1 MDPSA
6 TLWWGVPALFVVI
19 GLVELAKK
27 IGFPAQYAMLLAVAI
42 GIIGGILSTIFANSV
57 LANATMGGV
66 VIGLM
71 ASGLWSG
78 VKNASEN
85 APKT

>member
-27 IGFPAQYAMLLAVAI
+27 VGFPAQYAMLLAVAI
-42 GIIGGILSTIFANSV
+42 GIVGGIASTIFASSV

-85 APKT
+85 VPKT

>member
-27 IGFPAQYAMLLAVAI
+27 VGFPAQYAMLLAVAI
-42 GIIGGILSTIFANSV
+42 GIVGGILSTIFANSV